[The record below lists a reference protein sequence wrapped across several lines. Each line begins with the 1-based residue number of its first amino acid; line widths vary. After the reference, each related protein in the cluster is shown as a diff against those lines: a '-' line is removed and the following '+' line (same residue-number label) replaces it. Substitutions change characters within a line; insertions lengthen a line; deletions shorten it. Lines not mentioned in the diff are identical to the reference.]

1 MSLGGII
8 FIILLAC
15 AIGDTVK
22 KNKNRGEKND
32 ND

>member
-22 KNKNRGEKND
+22 NNKNRGEKND

>member
-8 FIILLAC
+8 FIVLLAW

-22 KNKNRGEKND
+22 NIKNRGDKND